1 MVTAATALL
10 RSSIRH
16 ARQSDRLV
24 TRELEDVLLSDGNGW
39 PVSSYKVEGR
49 CIGVVTERKQHDV
62 SSNTGLLSFY
72 DAAFNDVY
80 RSAARLTWGDR
91 SAAEDL
97 VQEAFV
103 RLVRSVRSGHVTTV
117 GIGWM
122 ITTVRRIHID
132 KVRSEDR
139 ERHRLRV
146 VDPPPAA
153 PGPTSSTE
161 VASMLDGLNERERTA
176 VILRYVD
183 DLSVTDVAD
192 LMGDSVRAT
201 ESLLQRAKQ
210 KVRNTRSAS

>member
-1 MVTAATALL
+1 
-10 RSSIRH
+10 
-16 ARQSDRLV
+16 
-24 TRELEDVLLSDGNGW
+24 
-39 PVSSYKVEGR
+39 
-49 CIGVVTERKQHDV
+49 VTEGKQHDV
-62 SSNTGLLSFY
+62 SSEAGLLSFY

-80 RSAARLTWGDR
+80 RSASRLTWGDR

-103 RLVRSVRSGHVTTV
+103 RLVRSVRSGGLATV

-132 KVRSEDR
+132 GLRASDR
-139 ERHRLRV
+139 EQRRV
-146 VDPPPAA
+146 HALSTA
-153 PGPTSSTE
+153 PSESASTTSNE
-161 VASMLDGLNERERTA
+161 VLSMLDGLDERERTA

-183 DLSVTDVAD
+183 DLTVAEVAE

-201 ESLLQRAKQ
+201 ESLLQRAKR